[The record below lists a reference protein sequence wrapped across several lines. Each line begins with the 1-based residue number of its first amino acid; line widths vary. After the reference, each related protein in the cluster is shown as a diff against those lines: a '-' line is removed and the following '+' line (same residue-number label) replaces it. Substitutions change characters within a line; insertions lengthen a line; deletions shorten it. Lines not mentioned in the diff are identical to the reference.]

1 MGIPPCLFSSLIAW
15 NIDISLDFLK
25 KNVCKKAW
33 RMVKWT
39 CPEGQGT
46 QALLSWNETGRDG
59 WEVDMPCGISSQ
71 DID

>member
-1 MGIPPCLFSSLIAW
+1 
-15 NIDISLDFLK
+15 
-25 KNVCKKAW
+25 
-33 RMVKWT
+33 MVKWI